1 MFNNFSKIIIKKVVA
16 PEVKYS
22 IILDLEAET
31 ILIVRLNINTDAEN
45 VLQPLITCRIV
56 LTSPSVRAD
65 EEATEKS
72 STTTTTNGTTTTNQ
86 AGKFSMCVGIKIY
99 EKQNQINQIYNLMFY
114 SL

>member
-1 MFNNFSKIIIKKVVA
+1 MIKKKLIKKVVA

-72 STTTTTNGTTTTNQ
+72 STPTNVTTTTNQ
-86 AGKFSMCVGIKIY
+86 AGKFVLCVGIKIY